1 MSESK
6 FKPGDRVQHL
16 SGGPVLAVV
25 STGLVAATAF
35 NDDFIRVTCEFWD
48 ESKKAFVK
56 QDFVETSLEAY
67 E

>member
-16 SGGPVLAVV
+16 SGGPVLVVV
-25 STGLVAATAF
+25 STGYIPATAF
-35 NDDFIRVTCEFWD
+35 NGDFIRVTCEFWD

-56 QDFVETSLEAY
+56 QDFVETSLEDY